1 MMNKHKLTIHIT
13 ALCIMILSVIACEKD
28 ANTLAS
34 DVINSDN
41 ASNFNVTSQKYDV
54 ITYTNILEPVQT
66 NGLPVNSLGIYDD
79 TYGRT
84 TARFLTQLT
93 PSSYEPDFGD
103 EVVVDS
109 VVLSLPYYS
118 TSTDVDDDG
127 NITYEIDS
135 VFGSENIKLSI
146 YESNYFIRDF
156 DPNGDFNDSQMFFSN
171 QSASPTETILDSD
184 LEGQELVMLTGNQNS
199 HLGGNII
206 EVSEEGFVL
215 YTEDEDGEKQISQR
229 QSPGIRVLLDK
240 NYWESKIID
249 EEDGTGLSS
258 PTNFADY
265 FKGLYFK
272 AEPNA
277 SNTGSFLI
285 LNTASTNANITI
297 YYTRLTAS
305 TTDDADATEQ
315 ATYVLNFGSN
325 RINFLDKDFTN
336 IPLTETS
343 INPDPDNG
351 DARLYLKGGEGA
363 IAKIKLFGGDDD
375 DDDTSMVFDDWKNQF
390 VGFDE
395 DGKVFSKRLINEANL
410 VFHVDQ
416 NLVNG
421 LEPNRLYIY
430 DAENNTVLIDYL
442 LDASSTNPEN
452 SIANHLGPLQRVDD
466 EVDGEGIKY
475 KLKITEHLNNLILR
489 DSTNVELGLA
499 VSLNV
504 NLENSFSQ
512 PNVLTQ
518 DDNVPMSSIV
528 SPRGTVLH
536 GNATEDTSKKVYLE
550 IYYTEPNN

>member
-1 MMNKHKLTIHIT
+1 MNKHKLTIHIT